1 MGSVLSSTHTRT
13 SSQRLARKEEVRT
26 LLARRHTPNQIA
38 DKLSIKPQTVA
49 YWIEQIRQDA
59 IAAAAD
65 RAAEIRTTLESLA
78 EVEREAWA
86 AWDRSKEPGV
96 TEKEEDGSSVN
107 GPFSKSVKTTQ
118 YQVGDPAYLQ
128 LVLGCQAQRRQ
139 LLGLDAPSKAQ
150 EIIAA
155 ELSAGLERLRVN
167 LPATL
172 FQHVAGLLAGEP
184 RGELP
189 ERPGEQAVIDV
200 GE

>member
-1 MGSVLSSTHTRT
+1 MAAPQTRT
-13 SSQRLARKEEVRT
+13 PAQRLARKEEVRT
-26 LLARRHTPNQIA
+26 LLARRYTQTQIA
-38 DKLSIKPQTVA
+38 ERLGVKQQAVSLWVKQ
-49 YWIEQIRQDA
+49 IEADA

-65 RAAEIRTTLESLA
+65 RAVEIRTTLESLA